1 MKIEKNTTFGGYSA
15 HLTAAN
21 DKPHY
26 MNITDYRIDADTNY
40 QFRYVT
46 KCAAGFMVIN
56 DSTCKIG
63 RMTNFRKN
71 TLQTIQ
77 FRPTG
82 MPAAPWLTIFAVK
95 GGKMVTCDK
104 GLLDVMIPND
114 FHNLCPKMVGADLFN
129 FWRANDITNAT
140 PGVFGD
146 IEAQVNK
153 PMTVQVVG

>member
-15 HLTAAN
+15 QLTTAN

-26 MNITDYRIDADTNY
+26 MNITDYEIDANTDY
-40 QFRYVT
+40 EFRYVT
-46 KCAAGFMVIN
+46 KCAAGFMTIN
-56 DSTCKIG
+56 DVVCKIG

-71 TLQTIQ
+71 MLQTIQ
-77 FRPTG
+77 IKYEG
-82 MPAAPWLTIFAVK
+82 MWLTIFAVK
-95 GGKMVTCDK
+95 GGKMVCCDK

-129 FWRANDITNAT
+129 FWKANGITNAT

-146 IEAQVNK
+146 IEAQANK

>member
-1 MKIEKNTTFGGYSA
+1 MINIEKNTTFGGYSA
-15 HLTAAN
+15 RLNTAN

-26 MNITDYRIDADTNY
+26 MSITDYEIDANTDYT
-40 QFRYVT
+40 FRYVT

-56 DSTCKIG
+56 DSICKIG

-71 TLQTIQ
+71 MLQTIQ
-77 FRPTG
+77 MKHEG
-82 MPAAPWLTIFAVK
+82 VWLTIFAVK
-95 GGKMVTCDK
+95 GGKLVTCDK

-129 FWRANDITNAT
+129 FWRANGITNAT

-146 IEAQVNK
+146 IEAQINK

>member
-15 HLTAAN
+15 QLIAAN

-26 MNITDYRIDADTNY
+26 MNITDYGIDANTNY
-40 QFRYVT
+40 EFRYAA
-46 KCAAGFMVIN
+46 KCDAGFIAMN
-56 DSTCKIG
+56 DRVCKIG

-71 TLQTIQ
+71 TIQTIQ
-77 FRPTG
+77 YKTIDTG
-82 MPAAPWLTIFAVK
+82 MWLTIFAVK

-114 FHNLCPKMVGADLFN
+114 FHNMCPKMVGADLFN
-129 FWRANDITNAT
+129 FWKANEITNAT

-146 IEAQVNK
+146 IEAQANK
-153 PMTVQVVG
+153 PMTMVVVG